1 MSALQA
7 NCPSCAAPIEFK
19 QGSTIVLVCPFC
31 RSAVARTDRGLN
43 DLGKVAEIVES
54 ESPLKIGLR
63 GEFKGHKFELTGR
76 AQSRHELGGVW
87 DEWYA
92 TFSNGWV
99 GWLAEAQGKFYLTF
113 YQPLP
118 QNTRL
123 PSFNSLQLGQAVT
136 EIPGKA
142 PLMVT
147 EKGLATAIAAD
158 GEIPYKLSPN
168 EKSGYADLSGK
179 NGAFGTIDYSE
190 NPPWVFVGQQVSL
203 ADIGLQDAKPAERAA
218 RRVSVGAMGCPNCG
232 GSLELA
238 APDKTERVTCPFC
251 NSLLDVNQG
260 NLKFLKVL
268 NPSPSP
274 HEFVLQIGAEGT
286 FKDDVRFKIIGAV
299 VRSVTIE
306 GVKYFW
312 HEYLLY
318 NAKIGFRWLVH
329 SDNHW
334 NFVEPVNPA
343 EVEPV
348 GIANNVIQAI
358 RANVNPA
365 EVESVGNADISQT
378 PMVVKYNGATFNIF
392 QNAPARVEYVKGE
405 FYWRVEQGETVQA
418 IDYVSPPLMLSQEV
432 SSNEMNW
439 SVGVYMTNAEIEK
452 AFGATGLPK
461 PFSVAPN
468 QPFTGGF
475 YIKAGFGLL
484 GVLCLVAI
492 LMIPLSGLSSTA
504 LSETITLPPTA
515 SATAP
520 QTVFSQPFELKGSR
534 NVKIT
539 ASAPVNNSFV
549 DLDVDLINEQ
559 SQEVESVNVPIEYY
573 SGTDSDGS
581 WTEGGQT
588 QDATLSSLPAGK
600 YTLRVEG
607 TWQNFNE
614 PMPVSLKVEQNVS
627 RGVNFCCAF
636 VVLAILPLLALFRKF
651 AFERRRWSE
660 SMFGG
665 GSGSEDS
672 GE

>member
-1 MSALQA
+1 MSVLQA

-19 QGSTIVLVCPFC
+19 QGATIVLVCPFC
-31 RSAVARTDRGLN
+31 RSAVTRTDRGLS
-43 DLGKVAEIVES
+43 DLGKVAELVES

-76 AQSRHELGGVW
+76 AQLRHELGGVW

-118 QNTRL
+118 DGVNV
-123 PSFNSLQLGQAVT
+123 PPFNALQLGQEVA
-136 EIPGKA
+136 EIPSKT

-147 EKGLATAIAAD
+147 EKGAATAVAAD
-158 GEIPYKLSPN
+158 GEIPYKLTPN
-168 EKSGYADLSGK
+168 EKSDYADLSGK
-179 NGAFGTIDYSE
+179 GNAFGTIDYSE

-203 ADIGLQDAKPAERAA
+203 SDIGLQDAKPAERAA
-218 RRVSVGAMGCPNCG
+218 QRVAVGAMGCPNCG
-232 GSLELA
+232 GSLELV

-251 NSLLDVNQG
+251 NSLLDVNKG
-260 NLKFLKVL
+260 NLSFLKVL

-274 HEFVLQIGAEGT
+274 HEFVLPIGAEGT
-286 FKDDVRFKIIGAV
+286 FKTDVKFKIIGAV
-299 VRSVTIE
+299 VRSVAIE
-306 GVKYFW
+306 GIKYFW

-318 NAKIGFRWLVH
+318 NPKIGFRWLVH

-343 EVEPV
+343 EVE
-348 GIANNVIQAI
+348 IN
-358 RANVNPA
+358 
-365 EVESVGNADISQT
+365 ESSGKTTA
-378 PMVVKYNGATFNIF
+378 KYNGETYRIF
-392 QNAPARVEYVKGE
+392 QDAPAEVEYVKGE
-405 FYWRVEQGETVQA
+405 FYWRVEQGETVRA
-418 IDYVSPPLMLSQEV
+418 IDYVAPPLMLSQEV
-432 SSNEMNW
+432 SANEVNW

-452 AFGATGLPK
+452 AFGVADLPK
-461 PFSVAPN
+461 PWSVAPN

-475 YIKAGFGLL
+475 YIKSGFALL
-484 GVLCLVAI
+484 GLLCLVAI
-492 LMIPLSGLSSTA
+492 LMIPFGGLSNTA
-504 LSETITLPPTA
+504 LSETITLQPTT
-515 SATAP
+515 SATTP
-520 QTVFSQPFELKGSR
+520 QTVFSQPFELKGNR

-549 DLDVDLINEQ
+549 DLDVDLVNDQ

-573 SGTDSDGS
+573 QGVDDGES
-581 WTEGGQT
+581 WSEGGQS

-607 TWQNFNE
+607 TWQDFGQ
-614 PMPVSLKVEQNVS
+614 PMPVSVKVEQNVS

-636 VVLAILPLLALFRKF
+636 VVLAILPFLALFRKF
-651 AFERRRWSE
+651 AFESRRWKD
-660 SMFGG
+660 SMF
-665 GSGSEDS
+665 SS
-672 GE
+672 